1 MKKSLTLAVVLIAV
15 ILISSILIILNNK
28 NNSPIST
35 PTIYTYQVIN
45 EYSHDANA
53 FTEGLVF
60 ENGYLYE
67 STGSFNSQS
76 TLRRVNLETGNI
88 LQQHTLPSQYF
99 AEGITIF
106 NDKIIQLTW
115 QEHIGFIY
123 DQNTFKPTQNFTYQ
137 TEGWGLTNDGN
148 RLIMSDGTANLYFL
162 NPKSLLTTN
171 KIIVHDPT
179 GPVDNLNELEYIN
192 GKIYANQWKTNN
204 ILIINPQNGQITG
217 KIDLAGIENITTDNP
232 DFVLNGIAYNPQ
244 NNTLL
249 VTGKMWPH
257 LFEVTTTPTT

>member
-15 ILISSILIILNNK
+15 ILISSSLIILNNK

-106 NDKIIQLTW
+106 NGKIIQLTW
-115 QEHIGFIY
+115 
-123 DQNTFKPTQNFTYQ
+123 
-137 TEGWGLTNDGN
+137 
-148 RLIMSDGTANLYFL
+148 
-162 NPKSLLTTN
+162 
-171 KIIVHDPT
+171 
-179 GPVDNLNELEYIN
+179 
-192 GKIYANQWKTNN
+192 
-204 ILIINPQNGQITG
+204 
-217 KIDLAGIENITTDNP
+217 
-232 DFVLNGIAYNPQ
+232 
-244 NNTLL
+244 
-249 VTGKMWPH
+249 
-257 LFEVTTTPTT
+257 